1 MKEITYD
8 IRRGADTYRIISE
21 SRLKGWISSGKIK
34 SEEVLVWR
42 SGLSGWRKAED
53 LEELQPFF
61 RMHENRSS
69 LKGFIKEHPII
80 MQQMP
85 INREIKKIMLI
96 DDEIDLCLL
105 LSEILEKN
113 GYIVT
118 SVNSIRDALNFLME
132 ETPDLVILDLNLPDG
147 DGMRVVPEIKKKSPN
162 TIICIASAY
171 GSEKRKMEAKQE
183 GISIF
188 IDKPFSAEEILKNI
202 KQFNRQ
208 E

>member
-53 LEELQPFF
+53 LEELKPFF
-61 RMHENRSS
+61 KKQNTRFSRAEA
-69 LKGFIKEHPII
+69 IKEDSYNL
-80 MQQMP
+80 QQTVGY
-85 INREIKKIMLI
+85 REIKKILLI
-96 DDEIDLCLL
+96 DDEKDLCML
-105 LSEILEKN
+105 LSEILEGK

-118 SVNSIRDALNFLME
+118 NANSVRNAMDILDREA
-132 ETPDLVILDLNLPDG
+132 PDLVILDLHLPDG
-147 DGMRVVPEIKKKSPN
+147 DGMSIIPKIKKSSK
-162 TIICIASAY
+162 TIIFIASAY
-171 GSEKRKMEAKQE
+171 GSERNKIEAKQE

>member
-1 MKEITYD
+1 MKEFTYD

-53 LEELQPFF
+53 LEELKPFF
-61 RMHENRSS
+61 KKQNTRFSRAEA
-69 LKGFIKEHPII
+69 IKEDSYNL
-80 MQQMP
+80 QQTVGY
-85 INREIKKIMLI
+85 REIKKILLI
-96 DDEIDLCLL
+96 DDEKDLCML
-105 LSEILEKN
+105 LSEILEGK

-118 SVNSIRDALNFLME
+118 NANSVRNAMDILDREA
-132 ETPDLVILDLNLPDG
+132 PDLVILDLHLPDG
-147 DGMRVVPEIKKKSPN
+147 DGMSIIPKIKKSSK
-162 TIICIASAY
+162 TIIFIASAY
-171 GSEKRKMEAKQE
+171 GSERNKIEAKQE

-188 IDKPFSAEEILKNI
+188 IDKPFSAKAILKNI